1 MTVKIL
7 NESIEGMTVF
17 MQDMFL
23 FMCREKVMNFFLHKE
38 GASAKIGQMR
48 DKTIASNNIFSTF
61 RLLKGNTRAS
71 VICEPLWGIPFVLFN
86 FYLSLYMKELGVTDQ
101 QLGYLISIGYVA
113 GVFLSLISGALTDK
127 LGRKRT
133 TLIFDFISWPV
144 TVVIYLISNSFILF
158 AFATLVNSFGRI
170 VGVSWNLM
178 VVEDADNE
186 QRVSAFNLLNI
197 INIATG
203 IIIPLAGLLVSAY
216 GVVISERI
224 FLIYAAISMTIM
236 IILRNRM
243 YKETA
248 VGQHILDEK
257 KKNPVKISLGSILP
271 FKSAAVFRGNPKAI
285 VGASVY
291 ILFFIYIPLGTFNSL
306 FFAPF
311 MTEVLGLD
319 KSSISLLGGVYSGVM
334 LLVFVFVIPLVS
346 KRNNTRNMQLGLV
359 IQVISL
365 LTLIV
370 IPTGNMT
377 ATVLC
382 IGVYAAGFGIFRPFV
397 DSMFAEISEGRE
409 RAGIYSLIG
418 TITCIATALI
428 GFVSGSIYKY
438 EPRLIYVMSIVIL
451 GISFIL
457 LSVYH
462 KLKKKEMTGEL
473 AEQGK

>member
-1 MTVKIL
+1 M
-7 NESIEGMTVF
+7 
-17 MQDMFL
+17 
-23 FMCREKVMNFFLHKE
+23 HKNLP
-38 GASAKIGQMR
+38 SARIGQMR
-48 DKTIASNNIFSTF
+48 DKTSASNNIFSTF
-61 RLLKGNTRAS
+61 RMLKGNTRAS

-113 GVFLSLISGALTDK
+113 GVFLSLISGALTDR

-144 TVVIYLISNSFILF
+144 AVVIYLISNSFILF
-158 AFATLVNSFGRI
+158 ALATLVNSFGRI

-203 IIIPLAGLLVSAY
+203 IIIPLAGLLVNAY

-224 FLIYAAISMTIM
+224 FLIYASISMTAM
-236 IILRNRM
+236 IVIRNRM

-248 VGQHILDEK
+248 VGQHILEER
-257 KKNPVKISLGSILP
+257 KKNPVKISLRSMLP
-271 FKSAAVFRGNPKAI
+271 FKSAAVFRNNPKAI
-285 VGASVY
+285 VGALVY
-291 ILFFIYIPLGTFNSL
+291 ILFFVYIPLGTFSSL

-334 LLVFVFVIPLVS
+334 LVIFVFVIPLAS
-346 KRNNTRNMQLGLV
+346 KLNNTRNMQFGLL
-359 IQVISL
+359 IQVASL
-365 LTLIV
+365 LVLIV
-370 IPTGNMT
+370 IPTGSMI

-382 IGVYAAGFGIFRPFV
+382 IGVYAAGFGIFKPFV

-409 RAGIYSLIG
+409 RAGIYSLIN
-418 TITCIATALI
+418 TITCIVTALI
-428 GFVSGSIYKY
+428 GLVSGSIYRY
-438 EPRLIYVMSIVIL
+438 EPRLIYVLSIIIL
-451 GISFIL
+451 VVSFIL
-457 LSVYH
+457 LAAYNRF
-462 KLKKKEMTGEL
+462 KKKDTAAQLPE
-473 AEQGK
+473 

>member
-1 MTVKIL
+1 
-7 NESIEGMTVF
+7 
-17 MQDMFL
+17 
-23 FMCREKVMNFFLHKE
+23 
-38 GASAKIGQMR
+38 MR
-48 DKTIASNNIFSTF
+48 DKTSASNNIFSTF
-61 RLLKGNTRAS
+61 RMLKGNTRAS

-113 GVFLSLISGALTDK
+113 GVFLSLISGALTDR

-144 TVVIYLISNSFILF
+144 AVVIYLISNSFILF
-158 AFATLVNSFGRI
+158 ALATLVNSFGRI

-203 IIIPLAGLLVSAY
+203 IIIPLAGLLVNAY

-224 FLIYAAISMTIM
+224 FLIYASISMTAM
-236 IILRNRM
+236 IVIRNRM

-248 VGQHILDEK
+248 VGQHILEER
-257 KKNPVKISLGSILP
+257 KKNPVKISLRSMLP
-271 FKSAAVFRGNPKAI
+271 FKSAAVFRNNPKAI
-285 VGASVY
+285 VGALVY
-291 ILFFIYIPLGTFNSL
+291 ILFFVYIPLGTFSSL

-334 LLVFVFVIPLVS
+334 LVIFVFVIPLAS
-346 KRNNTRNMQLGLV
+346 KLNNTRNMQFGLL
-359 IQVISL
+359 IQVASL
-365 LTLIV
+365 LVLIV
-370 IPTGNMT
+370 IPTGSMI

-382 IGVYAAGFGIFRPFV
+382 IGVYAAGFGIFKPFV

-409 RAGIYSLIG
+409 RAGIYSLIN
-418 TITCIATALI
+418 TITCIVTALI
-428 GFVSGSIYKY
+428 GLVSGSIYRY
-438 EPRLIYVMSIVIL
+438 EPRLIYVLSIIIL
-451 GISFIL
+451 VVSFIL
-457 LSVYH
+457 LAAYNRF
-462 KLKKKEMTGEL
+462 KKKDTAAQLPE
-473 AEQGK
+473 